1 MIKQMIGRRLTR
13 RERIIAQVCCIQ
25 ILDSMKNRKEDLTD
39 IEREILPE
47 LEEIIKKLETK

>member
-1 MIKQMIGRRLTR
+1 MIGRRLTR

>member
-1 MIKQMIGRRLTR
+1 MIKRMIGRRLTR
-13 RERIIAQVCCIQ
+13 RERIITQVCCIQ